1 MVANRLANSI
11 LPSSPKIWQSNP
23 PFAVTIQFKVGVL
36 LNEQNSEHVNIYLMV
51 FLVGETYL

>member
-11 LPSSPKIWQSNP
+11 LPSSPKIWQTNP

-36 LNEQNSEHVNIYLMV
+36 NEQNLEV
-51 FLVGETYL
+51 FFSPCLAHIKVFTFQ

>member
-36 LNEQNSEHVNIYLMV
+36 NEQNSEHVNIYLIMV
-51 FLVGETYL
+51 FFSR

>member
-36 LNEQNSEHVNIYLMV
+36 NEQNSEQYVNIYLMV
-51 FLVGETYL
+51 FFSR